1 MRLLKYSIFVILIS
15 VSIAFSAHIETVVV
29 YKIHNVDDKLYIT
42 ATMDKNYATIL
53 VMTKGVMV
61 TPKNR
66 GVQLNKIIK
75 QNTSFKINGS
85 SYDLNFKSA
94 KVNNNNLI
102 LKYYINDIPTKI
114 KIFTMIND
122 VIVGEDELAIANA
135 YIKLK
140 EKNRKTLR
148 FNKKKKSR
156 TITF

>member
-1 MRLLKYSIFVILIS
+1 MRLIKQSFLIL
-15 VSIAFSAHIETVVV
+15 VLFFMTGFTTHIETVVV
-29 YKIHNVDDKLYIT
+29 YKIHNADDKLFIT
-42 ATMDKNYATIL
+42 ATMEKNYASIL
-53 VMTKGVMV
+53 VMTKGIMV

-75 QNTSFKINGS
+75 QNTSFKINGT
-85 SYDLNFKSA
+85 SYDLNFESVI
-94 KVNNNNLI
+94 VNNNNLV
-102 LKYYINDIPTKI
+102 LKYYIKNIPSKI
-114 KIFTMIND
+114 KRFTMMND
-122 VIVGEDELAIANA
+122 VIVGDDDLAIANA